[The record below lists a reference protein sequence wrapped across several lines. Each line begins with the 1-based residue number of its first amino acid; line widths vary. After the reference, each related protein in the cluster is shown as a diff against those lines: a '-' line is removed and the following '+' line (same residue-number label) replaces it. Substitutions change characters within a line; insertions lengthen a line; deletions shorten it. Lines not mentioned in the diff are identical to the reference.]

1 SRISGLRPRAACG
14 ASGKPPPRRIFR
26 GRNRSVGKH
35 PARRRTVPQP
45 DGRARNDARAPCAA
59 RRPAQNRARGKARTH
74 DPVGTA
80 DTGLGHRHVRR
91 ADRFGSGSHR
101 PAPGPGPPRFLG
113 SRARRAQSEGG
124 RSMSSEVGPPQSS
137 VKRVGIRDV
146 RARKGRAEKLVV
158 LTAYDALFARLVD
171 ESGVDIVLVGDSAG
185 TVLLGYETTIPVT
198 LDQMI
203 DHAAAARRGVK
214 RALLTVDMPFLTY
227 QVSAEQAVI
236 NCGRVMQES
245 GADSVKM
252 EGGGAD
258 VLRAI
263 RAVTD
268 VGIPVMGHL
277 GYTPQSEH
285 SLGRSRVQGREERD
299 AAALVEQAKRVE
311 DAGAFAIV
319 LELIPAALARA
330 VTGAVTVPTIGIGAG
345 GGCDGQ
351 VLVLHDL
358 VGLNDRFT
366 PKFLKRYATLAE
378 DVRSAVRRFGD
389 DVRAGRYPDD

>member
-1 SRISGLRPRAACG
+1 
-14 ASGKPPPRRIFR
+14 
-26 GRNRSVGKH
+26 
-35 PARRRTVPQP
+35 
-45 DGRARNDARAPCAA
+45 
-59 RRPAQNRARGKARTH
+59 
-74 DPVGTA
+74 
-80 DTGLGHRHVRR
+80 
-91 ADRFGSGSHR
+91 
-101 PAPGPGPPRFLG
+101 
-113 SRARRAQSEGG
+113 
-124 RSMSSEVGPPQSS
+124 MSSEVGPPQSS
-137 VKRVGIRDV
+137 AKRVGIRDV

-345 GGCDGQ
+345 ADCDGQ
-351 VLVLHDL
+351 VLVLHDML
-358 VGLNDRFT
+358 GLNDRFT

-389 DVRAGRYPDD
+389 DVRAGRYPDDDHSF